1 MRTSSAVAVPAASAA
16 PFLPSGAG
24 AGSRPQVGGKFFFR
38 DDEKICLRGVTYG
51 PFPKAG
57 HGDRFPEWR
66 RVVADFRAIRKLQ
79 ANCIRT
85 FTPPPRWLL
94 DVAAENGLGVLAGMD
109 WTSHTC
115 FLESKAAVAA
125 ARRLVRD
132 AAERLSGHSSLFA
145 CMIGNE
151 IPPDVV
157 RWFGR
162 ERIAAF
168 LAELA
173 QDVRNRDPGAL
184 VSYANFPTT
193 EYLALDF
200 VDFVCFNDYL
210 HHEEPFRRYLARLQN
225 LAAEKPLV
233 LSELGIDQLREGEDR
248 QAAILAW
255 QIRAAFESGVAGS
268 FVFSW
273 TDEWETGG
281 SPILDWAFGLVDRER
296 RPKPAFHAVRASY
309 STPVPPPLARPPKVS
324 VVICSY
330 DAERTIDACLDSL
343 LDLDYRPLEVIVVDD
358 GSTDRTLEIAR
369 RYPFRVIHQE
379 NRGLSA
385 ARNAGIEAATG
396 DIVAFTDS
404 DCVVDP
410 QWLSYLVGAM
420 ERNGW
425 AAAGGPN
432 LPPAEAETVASCV
445 AAAPGGPTH
454 VLVDDEIAEHVPGC
468 NMAFRRDALLEVGGF
483 DPRYTAAGDDVDLCW
498 RLQDEGCAIGFSP
511 AAMVWHFRRNTVRAY
526 LRQQR
531 GYGKAEAM
539 LYEKHPH
546 RFNSFGQ
553 SRWTGRIYG
562 GTCPARL
569 LPGRTRIHYG
579 RFGQGL
585 FQMIYEPSYSMFA
598 WLPFTLEWNLFAA
611 LCLVIA
617 LAAGVPPLVAAM
629 PFLVAIASAVSIS
642 ARAKLDPRHEGTRSR
657 CLLALLV
664 YLGPLSRSWER
675 QVGRLR
681 GLAAWGRVPSHAG
694 PKLARSRGRSGL
706 AWWNED
712 GIGKEDLLSAAIRR
726 LVDRRHLVEVDG
738 GWNRWD
744 FEVRTL
750 WANARVA
757 VAEER
762 HEGRGRL
769 LRARSS

>member
-1 MRTSSAVAVPAASAA
+1 MRNSIDAPSLGEALARVFPPRTAVLPEPREKSPRPAVS
-16 PFLPSGAG
+16 
-24 AGSRPQVGGKFFFR
+24 GKFLFR
-38 DDEKICLRGVTYG
+38 DGEKLFLRGVTYG
-51 PFPKAG
+51 PFPRAG

-66 RVVADFRAIRKLQ
+66 RVVADFRAIRKLG
-79 ANCIRT
+79 ANCVRT

-94 DVAAENGLGVLAGMD
+94 DLAAEHGLGVLAGID
-109 WTSHTC
+109 WTMHTC
-115 FLESKAAVAA
+115 FLESRAEATA
-125 ARRLVRD
+125 ARRMVRATAD
-132 AAERLSGHSSLFA
+132 QLSGHAALFGY
-145 CMIGNE
+145 MIGNE

-162 ERIAAF
+162 ERVAAF
-168 LAELA
+168 LAGLA
-173 QDVRNRDPGAL
+173 GDVRERDPGAP

-193 EYLALDF
+193 EYLGLDF
-200 VDFVCFNDYL
+200 VDFVCFNVYL

-233 LSELGIDQLREGEDR
+233 LSEIGIDQIREGEER
-248 QAAILAW
+248 QAEILAW
-255 QIRAAFESGVAGS
+255 QIRAALEGGAAGT

-281 SPILDWAFGLVDRER
+281 SAIADWAFGLVDRER
-296 RPKPAFHAVRASY
+296 RPKPAFRAVRTAY
-309 STPVPPPLARPPKVS
+309 STPIPPPLTERPKVS
-324 VVICSY
+324 VVICAY
-330 DAERTIDACLDSL
+330 NAERTMEACLDSL
-343 LDLDYRPLEVIVVDD
+343 LELDYRPLEIIVIDD
-358 GSTDRTLEIAR
+358 GSTDGTLEISE
-369 RYPFRVIHQE
+369 RYPFRVIHQT

-404 DCVVDP
+404 DFVDDP

-425 AAAGGPN
+425 VAAGGPN
-432 LPPAEAETVASCV
+432 LPPPEEERVASCV

-468 NMAFRRDALLEVGGF
+468 NMAFRRDVLRAIGGF
-483 DPRYTAAGDDVDLCW
+483 DVRYTAAGDDVDLCW
-498 RLQDEGCAIGFSP
+498 RLQDEGWAIGFSP
-511 AAMVWHFRRNTVRAY
+511 AAIVWHFRRNTVGAY

-562 GTCPARL
+562 GACPSRL
-569 LPGRTRIHYG
+569 LPGRARIHYG

-598 WLPFTLEWNLFAA
+598 WLPFTLEWNLVAAVCLAAA
-611 LCLVIA
+611 LAGGSGGIGSLVGSLPLLIA
-617 LAAGVPPLVAAM
+617 VGAAACVA
-629 PFLVAIASAVSIS
+629 V
-642 ARAKLDPRHEGTRSR
+642 RAKIDPRHDDPQSR
-657 CLLALLV
+657 LLLSLLV
-664 YLGPLSRSWER
+664 YFGPLVRSWER

-681 GLAAWGRVPSHAG
+681 GIAASIPILPGRVTESTR
-694 PKLARSRGRSGL
+694 KRRGRFRL
-706 AWWNED
+706 AWWNEE
-712 GIGKEDLLSAAIRR
+712 GIGKNELLSATMRR
-726 LVDRRHLVEVDG
+726 LVEHRYL
-738 GWNRWD
+738 
-744 FEVRTL
+744 
-750 WANARVA
+750 
-757 VAEER
+757 
-762 HEGRGRL
+762 
-769 LRARSS
+769 